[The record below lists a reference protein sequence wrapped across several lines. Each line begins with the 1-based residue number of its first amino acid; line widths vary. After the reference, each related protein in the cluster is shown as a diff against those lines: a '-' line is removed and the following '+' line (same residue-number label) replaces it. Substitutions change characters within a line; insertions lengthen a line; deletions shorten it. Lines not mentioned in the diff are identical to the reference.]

1 MMKRILLI
9 SFILL
14 ACLTNHL
21 KAQDRTVT
29 GKVTSTEDGSALPG
43 VNVLVKGS
51 TSGTTTGADGGY
63 SISVPTNA
71 TLIFSFI
78 GLQTQEVPVGTRSVV
93 DVQLASDVQALSEVV
108 VTAQGIERTKNELPY
123 AAQQV
128 SGESIAKVRENNFVN
143 ALSGKVAG
151 LQITRNNNM
160 GGSTNVVIRGNKSLT
175 GNNQALFIVDG
186 VPIDNSNVNSNNA
199 VSQRGSQVTGRG
211 GYDYG
216 NAAAD
221 INPDDIASINVLKGA
236 AATALYGS
244 RAANGVI
251 LITTKKGRK
260 GLGVTVN
267 SGMTVGMLNKN
278 TFPTFQR
285 QYGGGYGAYYGPNE
299 DAYFNEAD
307 VNGDGITDLIVPTT
321 EDASY
326 GGPFDPNLS
335 VYQWNAFDPTSPF
348 YRTPTPWVAPAND
361 PIKFFKNSITSSH
374 SIMVDGGSDKGYFKL
389 GYGRNTEQ
397 GILPNSELK
406 KNFINFGAGYNVT
419 DKLTASASINFTL
432 TEGLGRYGT
441 GYDDKNI
448 ATNMRQWW
456 QTNVDI
462 LEQKDAYFRSGKNVT
477 WNWANPLSDN
487 PVPIYWDNP
496 YWTRYENYQNDVRS
510 RYFGNVSLTYKIAD
524 WIDVLGRIS
533 LDRNDFMAEERYA
546 VGSLSPS
553 EYSRFNRTFSEYN
566 YDLLVNMN
574 KDLSESF
581 NLKGVIGT
589 NIRRTTIESIYAETN
604 GGLVVPNLYSLS
616 NSLNPI
622 EAPEEVYS
630 DLQVNGIFASATIG
644 FRDFIFLDLAARRD
658 EASSLPAGANVYYY
672 PSISTSFVFSE
683 LMKNTPWLTAGKV
696 RLNYAEVGNTAPV
709 QSILDVFDKP
719 TGFGST
725 PLFSVPNIK
734 NNPELKPERTKSYE
748 AGVEMAFL
756 DNRLGFDVTYYK
768 QNTVDQIIPVGISRA
783 TGYTSRY
790 INAGDVENRG
800 WEVTAFVSPIKTPSF
815 TWTVNVNWTRNRNE
829 VKALYPGITNLP
841 LGNFQGGVS
850 INAALGEPYG
860 TIRGQNFVYHENG
873 EKIVL
878 PTGYYARSATSN
890 EIIGNINPD
899 WIGGIQNTLRYKNV
913 SLSFLIDTRQGGD
926 VFSLDMY
933 YGLATGGYPETAG
946 LNDLGNPL
954 RNSIANGGGYIVP
967 GVLEDGTPNE
977 RRVSATNYGLFG
989 YARNPAAGFVYDAS
1003 YIKLR
1008 EANLTFS
1015 VPQAWV
1021 DRIQPFRG
1029 IDVSVIGRNLFI
1041 FHKKLPYADPEDGL
1055 SSGNLQ
1061 GYQVG
1066 SYPTTR
1072 NLGFNVQLRF

>member
-9 SFILL
+9 SFLL
-14 ACLTNHL
+14 IAFLTSYL
-21 KAQDRTVT
+21 KAQDRNVT
-29 GKVTSTEDGSALPG
+29 GRVTATEDGTALPG

-51 TSGTTTGADGGY
+51 NTGTTTGPDGSY
-63 SISVPTNA
+63 SLSVPADA

-78 GLQTQEVPVGTRSVV
+78 GLQTQEVPVGNRSVV
-93 DVQLASDVQALSEVV
+93 DVRLASDIQALSEVV

-186 VPIDNSNVNSNNA
+186 VPIDNSNVNSSDA
-199 VSQRGSQVTGRG
+199 TSQRGSQVGGRG

-216 NAAAD
+216 NAASD
-221 INPDDIASINVLKGA
+221 INPDDIASVNVLKGA

-267 SGMTVGMLNKN
+267 SGMTVGVINKN

-285 QYGGGYGAYYGPNE
+285 EYGAGYGAYYGPDE
-299 DAYFNEAD
+299 DAFFNQAD
-307 VNGDGITDLIVPTT
+307 VNGDGVPDLLVPTT

-326 GGPFDPNLS
+326 GGAFDPNLL

-348 YRTPTPWVAPAND
+348 FGRPTPWVAAAND
-361 PIKFFKNSITSSH
+361 PIKFFKNSLTSSH

-389 GYGRNTEQ
+389 GYGRNTEN

-406 KNFINFGAGYNVT
+406 KNFVNFGAGYNVT

-432 TEGLGRYGT
+432 TNGLGRYGT

-456 QTNVDI
+456 QTNVDV
-462 LEQKDAYFRSGKNVT
+462 LEQRDAYFRSGKNVT
-477 WNWANPLSDN
+477 WNWADPLNSDR
-487 PVPIYWDNP
+487 PIYWDNP
-496 YWTRYENYQNDVRS
+496 YWTRYENYQNDTRS
-510 RYFGNVSLTYKIAD
+510 RYFGNVSLNYKIAD

-533 LDRNDFMAEERYA
+533 LDRNDFLAEERLA

-574 KDLSESF
+574 KDISESF
-581 NLKGVIGT
+581 NLKGVVGT
-589 NIRRTTIESIYAETN
+589 NIRRTSIESIYAETN
-604 GGLVVPNLYSLS
+604 GGLVVPKLYALS
-616 NSLNPI
+616 NSLNPV
-622 EAPEEVYS
+622 EAPEEDFS
-630 DLQVNGIFASATIG
+630 ELQVNGIFASATIG
-644 FRDFIFLDLAARRD
+644 FRDFLFLDLAARRD
-658 EASSLPAGANVYYY
+658 QASSLPAGANVYYY

-683 LMKNTPWLTAGKV
+683 LLKNTTWLTAGKV
-696 RLNYAEVGNTAPV
+696 RLNYAEVGNTAPTR
-709 QSILDVFDKP
+709 SINDVFDKP

-725 PLFSVPNIK
+725 PLFSVPNTK

-756 DNRLGFDVTYYK
+756 DNRVGFDVTYYK

-783 TGYTSRY
+783 SGYTSRY
-790 INAGDVENRG
+790 INAGNVENRG
-800 WEVTAFVSPIKTPSF
+800 WEVTAFVTPVRTPSF
-815 TWTVNVNWTRNRNE
+815 SWTVNVNWTRNRNE

-873 EKIVL
+873 QKIVG
-878 PTGYYARSATSN
+878 TNGYYTRSATSN

-899 WIGGIQNTLRYKNV
+899 WIGGIQNTLKYKNV
-913 SLSFLIDTRQGGD
+913 ALSFLIDTRQGGD
-926 VFSLDMY
+926 IFSLDMY
-933 YGLATGGYPETAG
+933 YGSATGAYPQSTA

-967 GVLEDGTPNE
+967 GVLADGSPNE
-977 RRVSATNYGLFG
+977 RRVNATNYGLFG

-1015 VPQAWV
+1015 VPQSLV
-1021 DRIQPFRG
+1021 DRLAPFRG
-1029 IDVSVIGRNLFI
+1029 IDLSVIGRNLFI
-1041 FHKKLPYADPEDGL
+1041 FHKNLPYADPEDGL

-1066 SYPTTR
+1066 SYPSTR
-1072 NLGFNVQLRF
+1072 NIGFNVQLRF